1 MTVPGA
7 MVGTADESAVDSALV
22 ARMRT
27 GDERALAALYDRH
40 APALLGLVLRIVR
53 ERSEAEAVLMEAF
66 LQAWR
71 TASRFEHERGT
82 VLGWLTTMARSRA
95 IDHVRA
101 SARRERREPVV
112 ADPTGALQLVDTSSV
127 ADPSEHV
134 ESEETRKTVE
144 AALRTLQ
151 PAQRAA
157 IELAFFEGLTHVE
170 VAERLA
176 QPIGTIKTR
185 IRMGMLKL
193 RELLAPLGREERA

>member
-1 MTVPGA
+1 MNAGVTVD
-7 MVGTADESAVDSALV
+7 DESAVDAALV

-40 APALLGLVLRIVR
+40 APALLGLVMRIVR

-71 TASRFEHERGT
+71 TASLFERDRGT

-95 IDHVRA
+95 IDQVRA
-101 SARRERREPVV
+101 RARRERREPVV
-112 ADPTGALQLVDTSSV
+112 ADPTGALQLVDTSRS

-134 ESEETRKTVE
+134 ESEDTRDSVA

-185 IRMGMLKL
+185 IRMGMLTL

>member
-1 MTVPGA
+1 MSPANVTFS
-7 MVGTADESAVDSALV
+7 VGDESAVDPALV

-40 APALLGLVLRIVR
+40 APALLGLVMRIVR

-71 TASRFEHERGT
+71 TASLFERDRGT

-112 ADPTGALQLVDTSSV
+112 ADPTGALQIVDTSSV

-134 ESEETRKTVE
+134 ESEETRSTVA

-170 VAERLA
+170 VAQRLG

-193 RELLAPLGREERA
+193 RELLGPLGREERA